1 MTRAEYSRSMAR
13 KGKAVIARELNKPVV
28 VEEVTFAPP
37 APGEVV
43 VKIAAVGVCHSDLS
57 GTNGTIALPL
67 PLVLGHEAA
76 GTVVEVGAGV
86 SELAVGDHVVANWI
100 YMCGECHYCKVDRP
114 VLCDQQG
121 KALFTMFDGT
131 SRTHDAAGKPL
142 NVFSGVGVMAEFAVV
157 HQRNLVK
164 YDGRVP
170 ADRAALVGCAV
181 TTGVG
186 AAINTAK
193 VRPGTTCG
201 VWGTGGVGLNV
212 IQGCAISGASRIF
225 AIDTSEAKLEF
236 ARTFGATDLIKA
248 SPGEDLTK
256 QIKKLTG
263 GGLDYAFEC
272 VGSGEVVAAAYRAIR
287 RGGLAVVVG
296 VAPATATTTV
306 VTRSLPF
313 EEKTLTGSYFG
324 SARPRED
331 FPRMLALYSDG
342 KLKLDELITHR
353 YTIDEAP
360 RAFADLEAGK
370 NARGVIVL

>member
-1 MTRAEYSRSMAR
+1 MAR
-13 KGKAVIARELNKPVV
+13 KGKAVIARELNQPVV

-37 APGEVV
+37 AAGEVV

-76 GTVVEVGAGV
+76 GTVVEVGEGV
-86 SELAVGDHVVANWI
+86 SDLEVGDHVVANWI
-100 YMCGECHYCKVDRP
+100 YMCGACHYCKIDRP

-131 SRTHDAAGKPL
+131 SRTHDATGKPL
-142 NVFSGVGVMAEFAVV
+142 NVFSGVGVMAEFAVA
-157 HQRNLVK
+157 HQRNWVK

-212 IQGCAISGASRIF
+212 IQGCRIAGAERIL

-236 ARTFGATDLIKA
+236 ARTFGATDLIKT

-272 VGSGEVVAAAYRAIR
+272 VGSGEVVAAAYKAIR
-287 RGGLAVVVG
+287 RGGLAVAVG
-296 VAPATATTTV
+296 VAPATASTTI

-331 FPRMLALYSDG
+331 FPRMLALYADG